1 MYNYTIFDKI
11 DLKGENLKK
20 LYLASLG
27 CVKNLIDS
35 EVMLGKL
42 KNYQI
47 TDNPSIADVLIVNTC
62 GFINS
67 AKEESIQTILELANE
82 KKKEAILAVT
92 GCLSERYKEEL
103 IKEIPEVNIWSG
115 VGDFDKI
122 DKMIKEAENKKI
134 IKFSEKVFLI
144 HNEKRVIT
152 GSSYHA
158 FIKLSE
164 GCNQKCAFCAIP
176 NFKGKLQSRP
186 IKEIIEEIK
195 YLKSRGFKD
204 FSLVS
209 QDSSSYLRDFGVRD
223 GLERLIDEIDKI
235 EEINVRILYLYPATT
250 TKRLIKKIFASK
262 NVQNYFD
269 MPIQHISD
277 KVLKIM
283 KRGGSVKKL
292 KELLYLM
299 KEEFSFVR
307 TSVIAGHP
315 GESESDFEKLCEFL
329 QKYKFDRVN
338 VFAYSDEEDTQA
350 YKRKDKLPGEIIEK
364 RAEILGKIVQK
375 TTIERLKKYVGKTIE
390 CFFDGLT
397 EDKLFYTARPK
408 LWEMEID
415 GDILINESEKENLKI
430 GDLVKVKVNE
440 LAKDELIGKIVI

>member
-1 MYNYTIFDKI
+1 
-11 DLKGENLKK
+11 LK

-42 KNYQI
+42 KDYEI
-47 TDNPSIADVLIVNTC
+47 TLNPNKADVLIVNTC
-62 GFINS
+62 GFINP
-67 AKEESIQTILELANE
+67 AKEESINTILELAQQ
-82 KKKEAILAVT
+82 KKEDALLAVT
-92 GCLSERYKEEL
+92 GCLSERYKEAL

-122 DKMIKEAENKKI
+122 DELVKEAKNKKV

-176 NFKGKLQSRP
+176 NFKGKLNSRSVD
-186 IKEIIEEIK
+186 EIIEEIK
-195 YLKSRGFKD
+195 YLKSQGFKD
-204 FSLVS
+204 FSLAS
-209 QDSSSYLRDFGVRD
+209 QDSSSYLKDKGIKD

-235 EEINVRILYLYPATT
+235 DNINVRILYLYPATT
-250 TKRLIKKIFASK
+250 TKRLIKKIFSSK

-269 MPIQHISD
+269 MPIQHISEN
-277 KVLKIM
+277 VLKIM
-283 KRGGSVKKL
+283 KRPSSIKKL

-315 GESESDFEKLCEFL
+315 GESEKDFKELCQFL
-329 QKYKFDRVN
+329 EEYKFDRVN
-338 VFAYSDEEDTQA
+338 VFAYSDEEDTSA
-350 YKRKDKLPGEIIEK
+350 YKRKDKLPEDLVEK
-364 RAEILGKIVQK
+364 RAEILGEIVKK
-375 TTIERLKKYVGKTIE
+375 TTIESLKKYIDKTVE

-397 EDKLFYTARPK
+397 DDEFFYTVRPK
-408 LWEMEID
+408 LWEVEID
-415 GDILINESEKENLKI
+415 GDILINESKKKNLQI

-440 LAKDELIGKIVI
+440 LAGEELIGKII